1 MRNILLL
8 IIGIVLTVMAIGF
21 FQTEKEES
29 YASSEEPI
37 FADFSLET
45 LNSLT
50 KIVIQREGEK
60 TEIKRS
66 PRHGWEVSEL
76 AGYPADINKIRKLL
90 QEILEAKTIEQK
102 TDDSRFYGELG
113 VKDPQDPGAKNI
125 LFGMYGEDQWQLI
138 IGKPGNKIEDARFV
152 RIYGQD
158 EVRLINRSLE
168 VPEKALD
175 WVDNLVLSLLA
186 GDIREIRI
194 TGGDHVRPL
203 LIQREQ
209 ALESLS
215 IVSLPSETTVNENAL
230 NEISYLVD
238 PLNFLDVKRRESSR
252 RDMPGSTI
260 KAVYESFNGQVV
272 TIEAHMENSQP
283 WLAISS
289 TALAT
294 ADAANQL
301 EAKSRNRRLQSW
313 IYRVTDKIYADLRRK
328 EGDYLVVE

>member
-8 IIGIVLTVMAIGF
+8 ILGIVLTVMAIF
-21 FQTEKEES
+21 FFRAEKEEI
-29 YASSEEPI
+29 YATGEDPL
-37 FADFSLET
+37 FANFSLIS

-66 PRHGWEVSEL
+66 FERGWEVSEL
-76 AGYPADINKIRKLL
+76 AGYPADTNKIRKLL
-90 QEILEAKTIEQK
+90 QEILEAKIIERK

-113 VKDPQDPGAKNI
+113 VKDPQDPGAKNT
-125 LFGMYGEDQWQLI
+125 LFSMYGEDQWQLI
-138 IGKPGNKIEDARFV
+138 IGKTSRKMDDARFV

-158 EVRLINRSLE
+158 VVWLINRSLK

-186 GDIREIRI
+186 GDIREIKI
-194 TGGDHVRPL
+194 TGDNHVRPL
-203 LIQREQ
+203 FIQREQ
-209 ALESLS
+209 ALGSLS

-238 PLNFLDVKRRESSR
+238 PLNFLDVKSRESTV
-252 RDMPGSTI
+252 RDLPRNTVR
-260 KAVYESFNGQVV
+260 AVYETFNGQVV
-272 TIEAHMENSQP
+272 TIDAYMENSQP
-283 WLAISS
+283 WFAISS

-294 ADAANQL
+294 ADAENRL
-301 EAKSRNRRLQSW
+301 EAKIRDKKLRPWL
-313 IYRVTDKIYADLRRK
+313 YRVTDKIYADLRKK
-328 EGDYLVVE
+328 EGDYMLVE